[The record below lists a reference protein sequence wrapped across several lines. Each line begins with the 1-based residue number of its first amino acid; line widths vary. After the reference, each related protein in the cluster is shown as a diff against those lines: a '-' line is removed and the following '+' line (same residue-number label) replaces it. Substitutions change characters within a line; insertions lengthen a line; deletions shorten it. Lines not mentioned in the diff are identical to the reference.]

1 MGDILL
7 NDNNKRDE
15 RRKRERER
23 ERERERKRE
32 AYNCHKT
39 IYHLSEASGVV
50 TMVVLLIAAA
60 VVGKVRV
67 ILNLAKINTAASCTW
82 QGRND
87 GGGGGRD
94 TGRGV
99 VREV

>member
-1 MGDILL
+1 MTMGLPL
-7 NDNNKRDE
+7 
-15 RRKRERER
+15 
-23 ERERERKRE
+23 
-32 AYNCHKT
+32 
-39 IYHLSEASGVV
+39 
-50 TMVVLLIAAA
+50 VVLLIAAA

-67 ILNLAKINTAASCTW
+67 ILNLTKINTAASCTW

-87 GGGGGRD
+87 GGGGGD

>member
-1 MGDILL
+1 M
-7 NDNNKRDE
+7 
-15 RRKRERER
+15 
-23 ERERERKRE
+23 
-32 AYNCHKT
+32 
-39 IYHLSEASGVV
+39 
-50 TMVVLLIAAA
+50 
-60 VVGKVRV
+60 

-87 GGGGGRD
+87 GGGD

>member
-1 MGDILL
+1 M
-7 NDNNKRDE
+7 
-15 RRKRERER
+15 
-23 ERERERKRE
+23 
-32 AYNCHKT
+32 
-39 IYHLSEASGVV
+39 
-50 TMVVLLIAAA
+50 
-60 VVGKVRV
+60 GKVRV

-87 GGGGGRD
+87 GGGGGGGAGGD